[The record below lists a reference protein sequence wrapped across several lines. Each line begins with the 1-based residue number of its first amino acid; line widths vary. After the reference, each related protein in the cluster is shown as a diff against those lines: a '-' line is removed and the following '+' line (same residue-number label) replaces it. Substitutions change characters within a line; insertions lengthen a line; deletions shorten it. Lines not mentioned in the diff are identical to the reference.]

1 MLKYLPIEYGG
12 NMFFPFSIVSLQFI
26 RSHPKTQWSSFDKKS
41 FFPHTDLFKAKVAIA
56 HEDYFL
62 LNTLLDRKFDLNQK
76 IDTQKGLSAI
86 ALASLLGKEDL
97 VEYLY
102 CRGADVN
109 AKDAEGNTPLML
121 AVIYD
126 HPKTVKKLVEIGAK
140 IEETDV
146 YGFNARDKAE
156 NRGKTELSSFL
167 DSVGQ
172 QVEVPIVKPFTFRLE
187 NYEVI
192 STNKSKEI
200 IEKYDINRYFKPQV
214 YPLYKFSKGFLAYF
228 FASLDLEDIEIHASA
243 SVFYNKRDDKTTS
256 DQNLFTFGEI
266 LKERNS

>member
-1 MLKYLPIEYGG
+1 
-12 NMFFPFSIVSLQFI
+12 MFPSSIIGMQFI
-26 RSHPKTQWSSFDKKS
+26 KGYPRTQWSSFDKKS

-62 LNTLLDRKFDLNQK
+62 LNALLDRKFDLNQK
-76 IDTQKGLSAI
+76 IETQKGLTPL

-97 VEYLY
+97 VEYLFS
-102 CRGADVN
+102 RGADLN
-109 AKDAEGNTPLML
+109 TKDIEGNTPLML

-126 HPKTVKKLVEIGAK
+126 HPNTVKKLVELGAK
-140 IEETDV
+140 IDETDI
-146 YGFNARDKAE
+146 YGYSARDKAI

-167 DSVGQ
+167 DSVDQ
-172 QVEVPIVKPFTFRLE
+172 QLELPIVKPFTFRLE

-192 STNKSKEI
+192 TTNKSKEI

-214 YPLYKFSKGFLAYF
+214 YPFYKFSKGFLAYF
-228 FASLDLEDIEIHASA
+228 FHSLDLQDIELHASA
-243 SVFYNKRDDKTTS
+243 SVYYNKRDDKTTS

-266 LKERNS
+266 LKQRNS